1 MKNPAMKSHP
11 KATHYVLA
19 HKSASTVSGSTNRR
33 PEAKK
38 NGTLRS
44 FFPIFRYLCPQI
56 RFSAHSTRG
65 GVKREPGAN
74 PGQSRCCE
82 TPQRSVISATDPPRG
97 SGRLR
102 NGSKSEDLP
111 IRFDV
116 GCSRGLG
123 IRFRLYSNVISER
136 APLRRP
142 AVRSA
147 FRRPARPEA
156 VHAPVRRSANS
167 DTGRG
172 RRPTPRRLRCGRAR
186 PAPRRRTQNRKA
198 RRSRDVTAITH
209 RGISMPP
216 RLYLK

>member
-136 APLRRP
+136 APL
-142 AVRSA
+142 
-147 FRRPARPEA
+147 
-156 VHAPVRRSANS
+156 
-167 DTGRG
+167 
-172 RRPTPRRLRCGRAR
+172 PRRTLRLSPPRATGGRAR
-186 PAPRRRTQNRKA
+186 TRAPFREFRHRTWPQADAAPPPLRPRSPRTASSDAKPKGAAVERRYCHNA
-198 RRSRDVTAITH
+198 SGD
-209 RGISMPP
+209 
-216 RLYLK
+216 

>member
-1 MKNPAMKSHP
+1 MCSRIILRMKNSAMKSHP

-19 HKSASTVSGSTNRR
+19 HKSASTVSGAQTAAPRQ
-33 PEAKK
+33 K

-56 RFSAHSTRG
+56 RFSARSTRG

-116 GCSRGLG
+116 GCPRGLG

-136 APLRRP
+136 APLRRRAGP
-142 AVRSA
+142 PYAPPFAAPRD
-147 FRRPARPEA
+147 RRPCTHPCA
-156 VHAPVRRSANS
+156 VPRIPTPDVAA
-167 DTGRG
+167 G
-172 RRPTPRRLRCGRAR
+172 RRRAASVAAALAPHRVIGRKTERRGGRETLL
-186 PAPRRRTQNRKA
+186 P
-198 RRSRDVTAITH
+198 
-209 RGISMPP
+209 
-216 RLYLK
+216 

>member
-1 MKNPAMKSHP
+1 MSSQTNPPPPSP
-11 KATHYVLA
+11 E
-19 HKSASTVSGSTNRR
+19 HKPPPRD
-33 PEAKK
+33 KK

-56 RFSAHSTRG
+56 RFSARSTRG

-116 GCSRGLG
+116 GCPRGLG

-136 APLRRP
+136 ASL
-142 AVRSA
+142 
-147 FRRPARPEA
+147 
-156 VHAPVRRSANS
+156 
-167 DTGRG
+167 RG
-172 RRPTPRRLRCGRAR
+172 RRPCTHPCAVPRIPTPDVAAG
-186 PAPRRRTQNRKA
+186 RRRAASVAAALAPHRVVGRKTE
-198 RRSRDVTAITH
+198 RRGGRETLL
-209 RGISMPP
+209 P
-216 RLYLK
+216 